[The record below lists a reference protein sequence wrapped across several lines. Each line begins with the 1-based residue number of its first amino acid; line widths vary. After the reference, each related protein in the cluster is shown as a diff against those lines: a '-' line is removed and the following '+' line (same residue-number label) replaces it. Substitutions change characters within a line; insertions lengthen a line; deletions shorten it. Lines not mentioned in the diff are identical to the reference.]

1 LIQEKTSSI
10 DRGYLPTELGTEFV
24 SAFYRLLRGTTL
36 YNRKN
41 LVIDRLTQECL
52 QVINTVVKS
61 EGRLSL
67 KIVRDNFFFNNVMI
81 QVKVDQYSILKGF
94 LQEMR
99 NRWIGELEFT
109 EEIEGEKLKDFVY
122 LLSALEENN
131 ESNYLYVMRQLEHK
145 GIEGVNVGKL
155 EVFKDE
161 EIYVSSED
169 QKQYSKEVYFESI
182 SLIKDVVESV
192 KHQKLLNVRKA
203 KRLMQNAV
211 NALVQDESTLLG
223 LANIKNYDEAIFNHS
238 VNVAIYAIAIGQ
250 RTGIPKKYLSHLGMA
265 ALFHDIGKTKIP
277 KEILNKTGKLLPE
290 ELAMMRSHPIF
301 GVETVMAMKEWGE
314 LSSRM
319 IDAAF
324 EHHLKYDLTGYPK
337 PTHKRRLTLFG
348 RIIAVADFYDTL
360 VRPRGSNRFPYVSEK
375 ILGIMLERSGKD
387 FDPALVKVFINM
399 IGVFP
404 LGTLV
409 LLNTNEIGIVIQ
421 IQEDT
426 ELLDRPKVVLLYY
439 SDGEY
444 HKGEMVNLREVDEPT
459 GEFKRSIV
467 KTLDPNQYHINVS
480 EFII

>member
-10 DRGYLPTELGTEFV
+10 DRGHLPTELGTEFV
-24 SAFYRLLRGTTL
+24 SAFYRLLKGTTI

-41 LVIDRLTQECL
+41 LVIERLTQECL
-52 QVINTVVKS
+52 QIISPVVKS

-81 QVKVDQYSILKGF
+81 QVKVDQYSILKGL

-145 GIEGVNVGKL
+145 GIEAINVGKL

-161 EIYVSSED
+161 EVYVSSED

-182 SLIKDVVESV
+182 SLVKDVVESV

-375 ILGIMLERSGKD
+375 ILGVMLERSGKD

-444 HKGEMVNLREVDEPT
+444 HKGEVVDLREVDEPT
-459 GEFKRSIV
+459 GEFNRSIV
-467 KTLDPNQYHINVS
+467 RTLDPNQYHINVS

>member
-10 DRGYLPTELGTEFV
+10 DRGHLPTELGTEFV

-52 QVINTVVKS
+52 QIINPVVKS

-145 GIEGVNVGKL
+145 GLEGVNVGKL

-161 EIYVSSED
+161 EVYVSSED

-182 SLIKDVVESV
+182 SLVKDVVESV

-444 HKGEMVNLREVDEPT
+444 HKGEMVDLREVDEPT
-459 GEFKRSIV
+459 GELKRSIV
-467 KTLDPNQYHINVS
+467 RTLDPNQYHINVA
-480 EFII
+480 EYII